1 MEAGDASTF
10 FARAAHTPELRS
22 VVVAVLLVKP
32 YKVPSPCKHGCKLS
46 MASLI
51 ATRAKKVEAS
61 RQRQNEV
68 LEYELLAQPA
78 AMSQLTQEGNNDT
91 FTGRIV

>member
-1 MEAGDASTF
+1 MNNGGRRPGVVNYQGSGAAKLRRDLAYK
-10 FARAAHTPELRS
+10 FAR
-22 VVVAVLLVKP
+22 VAMRMKRE
-32 YKVPSPCKHGCKLS
+32 SHNHACMNCEI
-46 MASLI
+46 I
-51 ATRAKKVEAS
+51 ACIRGAP

-91 FTGRIV
+91 FAGRTV

>member
-1 MEAGDASTF
+1 M
-10 FARAAHTPELRS
+10 
-22 VVVAVLLVKP
+22 KP
-32 YKVPSPCKHGCKLS
+32 YKVYSRACTDWKLCMVS
-46 MASLI
+46 RGAP
-51 ATRAKKVEAS
+51 

-91 FTGRIV
+91 FAGRTV

>member
-1 MEAGDASTF
+1 M
-10 FARAAHTPELRS
+10 
-22 VVVAVLLVKP
+22 KP
-32 YKVPSPCKHGCKLS
+32 YKVYSRAWTDLELC
-46 MASLI
+46 MALRG
-51 ATRAKKVEAS
+51 AP

-91 FTGRIV
+91 FAGRTV

>member
-1 MEAGDASTF
+1 MRIE
-10 FARAAHTPELRS
+10 
-22 VVVAVLLVKP
+22 VKNHNHACMNWDICVWIRGAP
-32 YKVPSPCKHGCKLS
+32 
-46 MASLI
+46 
-51 ATRAKKVEAS
+51 

-91 FTGRIV
+91 FAGRTV

>member
-1 MEAGDASTF
+1 MA
-10 FARAAHTPELRS
+10 
-22 VVVAVLLVKP
+22 LLGAP
-32 YKVPSPCKHGCKLS
+32 
-46 MASLI
+46 
-51 ATRAKKVEAS
+51 

-91 FTGRIV
+91 FAGRTV